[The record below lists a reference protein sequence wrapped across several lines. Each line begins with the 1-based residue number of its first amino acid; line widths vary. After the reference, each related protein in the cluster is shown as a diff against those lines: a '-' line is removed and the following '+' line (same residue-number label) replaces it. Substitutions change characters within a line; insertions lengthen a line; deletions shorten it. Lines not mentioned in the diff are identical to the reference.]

1 MQRVRKYKEE
11 QDREFPDDPGVRT
24 QYFHCRGPGSI
35 PCQGTKIMP
44 ATWHS
49 QEKKKKKKMKTKMMM
64 TEIRD
69 TITETKNTLEG
80 ICSRLN
86 DTGEL
91 INNLEDKATAITQ
104 S

>member
-49 QEKKKKKKMKTKMMM
+49 QEKKKK
-64 TEIRD
+64 EED
-69 TITETKNTLEG
+69 
-80 ICSRLN
+80 
-86 DTGEL
+86 
-91 INNLEDKATAITQ
+91 EDKNDDDRDKRHNNWNKKYTRRNLQ
-104 S
+104 